1 MDLGIHLI
9 FRETLQSS
17 LSMSEAVLTTLG
29 RTEDEARRAAQ
40 AFCKHDSELLLQQH
54 AIHDSEDDLIQST
67 KDTGEELE
75 RLLRNDIQS

>member
-1 MDLGIHLI
+1 MDLGIQLI

-29 RTEDEARRAAQ
+29 RTEDEARSAAQ
-40 AFCKHDSELLLQQH
+40 AFFKHDSELLLRQH
-54 AIHDSEDDLIQST
+54 ATHDSEDDLIQSA